1 MSKKESIF
9 EETACLSEQ
18 QLRDYLSGKLSQAER
33 HTIEMHLAGCTFCSE
48 ALEGLSQVS
57 QKEQIPLII
66 KQIRNQFRHELQ
78 AHASKNKKLKL
89 YIWLTVIIIVILAIL
104 LLAYFAINY
113 TMKKEKQDSQSVQQT
128 EMTR

>member
-1 MSKKESIF
+1 MSKRGSIF

-18 QLRDYLSGKLSQAER
+18 QLRDYLSGKLNKAEA
-33 HTIEMHLAGCTFCSE
+33 HEIEAHLAGCEFCNE
-48 ALEGLSQVS
+48 ALDGLSQVS
-57 QKEQIPLII
+57 HQEQIPVII

-78 AHASKNKKLKL
+78 SHASKNKKLKL

-113 TMKKEKQDSQSVQQT
+113 TMKKEKQGSHSVYQT
-128 EMTR
+128 EITR